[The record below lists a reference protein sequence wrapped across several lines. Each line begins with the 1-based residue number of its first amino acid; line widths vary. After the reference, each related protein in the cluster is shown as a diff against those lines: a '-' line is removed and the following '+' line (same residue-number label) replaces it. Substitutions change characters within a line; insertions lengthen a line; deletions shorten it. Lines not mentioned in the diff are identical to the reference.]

1 MVIIWGTFITSW
13 EKVII
18 SWGKLITFGVNYHYR
33 LASVQDLKST
43 KKILAGVRPPPAPPF
58 WQCQDFESA
67 YYSNR
72 SLITQFDFLT
82 QFSRN

>member
-43 KKILAGVRPPPAPPF
+43 KKILAGVRPPPLFGNAKILKAPIIPIGPLLH
-58 WQCQDFESA
+58 
-67 YYSNR
+67 N
-72 SLITQFDFLT
+72 LIF
-82 QFSRN
+82 